1 MARQINQLWIEV
13 QEEEGTCSVATEQVN
28 EKARTKTQG
37 YKLQE
42 LEPKDVSY
50 KSNAFQWKTVALLL
64 LLLEFMVQQSVE
76 CL

>member
-1 MARQINQLWIEV
+1 
-13 QEEEGTCSVATEQVN
+13 VATEQVN

-64 LLLEFMVQQSVE
+64 LLLEFMVQ
-76 CL
+76 